1 MKKISAIVLCLVF
14 TIPSMGQTQLDY
26 YLPDGNYN
34 SNIPTPASV
43 IGHEVGEWHI
53 THDKLVYYMRAV
65 ADASPR
71 VTLIENGKTHEDRP
85 QLLLA
90 ITSEANQSRLEALR
104 LEHKKLTDPSVSDEV
119 DISNLPA
126 VIWQGFSIHGNEPSG
141 SNASLVAAY
150 YYAAAQGNEINGM
163 LENVIILLDPSFNP
177 DGLTRFSTWANSNRS
192 KNLVT
197 DPYNREQNEIWPR
210 GRTNHYQFD
219 LNRDWLPV
227 QQPESKNRIHQF
239 HRWKPN
245 ILTDH
250 HEMGTNS
257 TFFFQPGIPSRNN
270 PNTPANTIRLT
281 EKIAEFHVEALDE
294 IGSLYYSQESFDD
307 FYYGKGST
315 FPDINGA
322 VGILFEQASSRGH
335 AQESV
340 NGILTFPFTIRNQFT
355 TVLSTARAAVALR
368 EDLLAHQRQFY
379 KDAIADARK
388 SSQKGLLF
396 GSKGD
401 QHRAREMANIMTRHE
416 IEVYPVQNN
425 VSANGETYEAGTSY
439 FVPTEQPQARLAH
452 IMFEK
457 VTQFQ
462 DSLFYDVS
470 AWTLPLAFDLEYT
483 YVDARKAASV
493 EKGDLHQ
500 IDDRPEVVIE
510 KADYAYLFRWED
522 YLAPKFLNRLLMAD
536 VRVKVATEPFQLAD
550 VSFNRGTIIVPVQS
564 QDLESNALYNLLASI
579 QSDIPIPVFGSNTGN
594 SSGVKLGSPTVSN
607 IEKPE
612 IAIIVEGGAS
622 SYDTGEVWH
631 LLDNRFDISLSLIP
645 MRIFNRVDLTRYN
658 TIIMVNGSY
667 AELNVSA
674 IERLKTWVKTGGNI
688 IAMKSAN
695 NWLDSQE
702 IIDLEF
708 SRPITATDGKDDY
721 ANLSRVRGAQ
731 VTGGTIFET
740 NIDTT
745 NPLGYGYQD
754 TSLPIFVNSNV
765 CFEVT
770 KNPYAYPVQFTNNP
784 LMSGYVSEENYERIK
799 DKAAVIVS
807 QVGAGKVISMSFNP
821 NFRAFWYGT
830 NRLFLNAIYFGN
842 QISRRATK

>member
-1 MKKISAIVLCLVF
+1 MKKTSAILFFLVF
-14 TIPSMGQTQLDY
+14 SLSSIGQTQLDY
-26 YLPDGNYN
+26 YLPEGTYN
-34 SNIPTPASV
+34 SNIPTPAAI

-65 ADASPR
+65 AEASPR
-71 VTLIENGKTHEDRP
+71 ITLIEIGQTHEDRP

-90 ITSEANQSRLEALR
+90 ITSEANQTRLEELR
-104 LEHKKLTDPSVSDEV
+104 VEHKKLTDPNVSDQV
-119 DISNLPA
+119 DISSLPA
-126 VIWQGFSIHGNEPSG
+126 VVWQGFSIHGNEPSG
-141 SNASLVAAY
+141 GNASVLAAY
-150 YYAAAQGNEINGM
+150 YYAAAEGNEINEI
-163 LENVIILLDPSFNP
+163 LDNTIILLDPSFNP
-177 DGLTRFSTWANSNRS
+177 DGFNRFANWANSNRS

-197 DPYNREQNEIWPR
+197 DPNNREQNEYWPR
-210 GRTNHYQFD
+210 SRTNHYHFD

-227 QQPESKNRIHQF
+227 QQPESKNRIDQF

-270 PNTPANTIRLT
+270 PNTPANNTRLT
-281 EKIAEFHVEALDE
+281 ERIAEYHKAAFDE

-340 NGILTFPFTIRNQFT
+340 NGILKFPFTIRNQFT
-355 TVLSTARAAVALR
+355 TILSTAKAAVALR
-368 EDLLAHQRQFY
+368 EDLLSHQRQFF
-379 KDAIADARK
+379 KDAIADAK
-388 SSQKGLLF
+388 KNSQKGLLF

-401 QHRAREMANIMTRHE
+401 QNRARELANIMTRHE
-416 IEVYPVQNN
+416 IEVYPVTSNT
-425 VSANGETYEAGTSY
+425 SANGQLFEAGTSY
-439 FVPTEQPQARLAH
+439 FVPTEQAQARLVH
-452 IMFEK
+452 VMFEK
-457 VTQFQ
+457 VTKFQ

-483 YVDARKAASV
+483 YVDAKKASSIS
-493 EKGDLHQ
+493 EGELHQ
-500 IDDRPEVVIE
+500 IDDQPVIAIE
-510 KADYAYLFRWED
+510 KAAYAYLFRWDD
-522 YLAPKFLNRLLMAD
+522 YLAPKFLNRLFESEI
-536 VRVKVATEPFQLAD
+536 RIKVATTPFQLNGN
-550 VSFNRGTIIVPVQS
+550 SFDRGTIIIPTQIQDMDGDALFTLLQNTQKEVPV
-564 QDLESNALYNLLASI
+564 NVFAS
-579 QSDIPIPVFGSNTGN
+579 GTGN
-594 SSGVKLGSPTVSN
+594 STGVNLGSPTVRS

-612 IAIIVEGGAS
+612 IAIVVEGGTS
-622 SYDTGEVWH
+622 QYDVGEVWH
-631 LLDNRFDISLSLIP
+631 LLDNRFDISLSLVP
-645 MRIFNRVDLTRYN
+645 MRIFNRMDLGRYN
-658 TIIMVNGSY
+658 TIILVNGGYSGINSSKV
-667 AELNVSA
+667 EQ
-674 IERLKTWVKTGGNI
+674 LKTWVQNGGNI

-695 NWLDSQE
+695 NWLNSQK

-708 SRPITATDGKDDY
+708 SRSKTPANGRDDY
-721 ANLSRVRGAQ
+721 ANLSNVRGAQ

-745 NPLGYGYQD
+745 NPLGYGYRD
-754 TSLPIFVNSNV
+754 RSLPVFVNSNTF
-765 CFEVT
+765 FEVT
-770 KNPYAYPVQFTNNP
+770 ENPYAYPVQFTSDP

-807 QVGAGKVISMSFNP
+807 QMGAGKVISMSFNP

-830 NRLFLNAIYFGN
+830 NRLFLNAIYFGDLVD
-842 QISRRATK
+842 RRATK

>member
-1 MKKISAIVLCLVF
+1 MKKISALALILVF
-14 TIPSMGQTQLDY
+14 TLSSKGQTQLDY
-26 YLPDGNYN
+26 YLPDGTYN
-34 SNIPTPASV
+34 SNIPTPSAI

-65 ADASPR
+65 AEASPR
-71 VTLIENGKTHEDRP
+71 VTFIVNGKTHEDRP

-90 ITSEANQSRLEALR
+90 ITSEANQGRLEELR
-104 LEHKKLTDPSVSDEV
+104 VEHKKLTDPAVSDQV
-119 DISNLPA
+119 DISSLP
-126 VIWQGFSIHGNEPSG
+126 VVVWQGFSIHGNEPSG
-141 SNASLVAAY
+141 SNASVLAAY
-150 YYAAAQGNEINGM
+150 YYAAAEGNEINE
-163 LENVIILLDPSFNP
+163 LLDNAIILIDPSFNP

-197 DPYNREQNEIWPR
+197 DPSNREQNEIWPR

-227 QQPESKNRIHQF
+227 QQPESKNRIYQF

-270 PNTPANTIRLT
+270 PNTPENTIRLT
-281 EKIAEFHVEALDE
+281 ERIADFHKAALDQ

-340 NGILTFPFTIRNQFT
+340 NGILKFPFTIRNQFT
-355 TVLSTARAAVALR
+355 TVLSTAKAAVSLR
-368 EDLLAHQRQFY
+368 EDLLGHQRQFF
-379 KDAIADARK
+379 KDALADAK
-388 SSQKGLLF
+388 KNSQKGLIF

-401 QHRAREMANIMTRHE
+401 QNRARELANIMTRHE
-416 IEVYPVQNN
+416 IEVYPITNN
-425 VSANGETYEAGTSY
+425 MSANGQTFEAGTSY
-439 FVPTEQPQARLAH
+439 FVPTEQAQSRLAH

-457 VTQFQ
+457 VTNFQ

-470 AWTLPLAFDLEYT
+470 AWTLPLAFDLEFT
-483 YVDARKAASV
+483 YLDARKTAGV
-493 EKGDLHQ
+493 EKEDLHR
-500 IDDRPEVVIE
+500 IDNQPEVSIE
-510 KADYAYLFRWED
+510 KAEYAYIFRWDD
-522 YLAPKFLNRLLMAD
+522 YLAPKFLNLLLEAE
-536 VRVKVATEPFQLAD
+536 VRIKVATEPFQLGGD
-550 VSFNRGTIIVPVQS
+550 SFDRGTIIVPVQT
-564 QDLESNALYNLLASI
+564 QDMNGEDLYALLRDT
-579 QSDIPIPVFGSNTGN
+579 QSKVPINVYVSGTGN
-594 SSGVKLGSPTVSN
+594 SAGINLGSPMVRSIN
-607 IEKPE
+607 KPE

-622 SYDTGEVWH
+622 SYDAGEIWH

-645 MRIFNRVDLTRYN
+645 MRVFNRIDLDRYN
-658 TIIMVNGSY
+658 TIIMVNGGYSG
-667 AELNVSA
+667 LNSSTV
-674 IERLKTWVKTGGNI
+674 EKMKTWVRNGGNI
-688 IAMKSAN
+688 VAMKSAN

-702 IIDLEF
+702 FIDLEF
-708 SRPITATDGKDDY
+708 SRSKTETDGRDDY
-721 ANLSRVRGAQ
+721 ANLSRARGAQ

-740 NIDTT
+740 NIDIT
-745 NPLGYGYQD
+745 NPLGYGYRD
-754 TSLPIFVNSNV
+754 RSLPVFVNSNTF
-765 CFEVT
+765 FEVT
-770 KNPYAYPVQFTNNP
+770 ENPYAYPVQFTSDP
-784 LMSGYVSEENYERIK
+784 LMSGYVSERNYERIK

-807 QVGAGKVISMSFNP
+807 QMGAGKVISMSFNP

-830 NRLFLNAIYFGN
+830 NKLFLNAIYFGDL
-842 QISRRATK
+842 IDRRATK

>member
-1 MKKISAIVLCLVF
+1 MKKISAMALFLVLALL
-14 TIPSMGQTQLDY
+14 SKGQTNLDY
-26 YLPDGNYN
+26 YLPDGTYD
-34 SNIPTPASV
+34 SNIPTPSSI

-53 THDKLVYYMRAV
+53 THDKLVYYMRAI
-65 ADASPR
+65 AEASPR
-71 VTLIENGKTHEDRP
+71 VTLIENGKTHEGRP

-90 ITSEANQSRLEALR
+90 ISSEANQARLEELR
-104 LEHKKLTDPSVSDEV
+104 LEHKKLTDPAISDQV

-126 VIWQGFSIHGNEPSG
+126 VVWQGFSIHGNESSG
-141 SNASLVAAY
+141 SNASLLAAY
-150 YYAAAQGNEINGM
+150 YYAAAEGSEINQI
-163 LENVIILLDPSFNP
+163 LDNTIILLDPSFNP

-197 DPYNREQNEIWPR
+197 DPNNREQNEIWPR
-210 GRTNHYQFD
+210 ARTNHYQFD

-227 QQPESKNRIHQF
+227 QQPESKNRIYQF

-270 PNTPANTIRLT
+270 PNTPSNTIRLT
-281 EKIAEFHVEALDE
+281 ERIADFHKAALDQ
-294 IGSLYYSQESFDD
+294 IGSLYYSEESFDD

-355 TVLSTARAAVALR
+355 TVLSTAKAAVSLR
-368 EDLLAHQRQFY
+368 EDLLTHQRQFF
-379 KDAIADARK
+379 KDALADAK
-388 SSQKGLLF
+388 KNSQKGLLF

-401 QHRAREMANIMTRHE
+401 QNRARELANVMTRHE
-416 IEVYPVQNN
+416 IEVYPVTSDIN
-425 VSANGETYEAGTSY
+425 ANGQQFEAGTSY
-439 FVPTEQPQARLAH
+439 FVPTEQAQSRLAH

-483 YVDARKAASV
+483 YVDGRKAATV
-493 EKGDLHQ
+493 VKGELHQ
-500 IDDRPEVVIE
+500 IDVTPEVSIE
-510 KADYAYLFRWED
+510 KANYAYLFRWDD
-522 YLAPKFLNRLLMAD
+522 YLAPKFLNRLFEAD
-536 VRVKVATEPFQLAD
+536 LRIKVATDPFQLAGE
-550 VSFNRGTIIVPVQS
+550 SFDRGTIIVPVQTQDMNGDELFDIIRNAQS
-564 QDLESNALYNLLASI
+564 QVPVNVIAS
-579 QSDIPIPVFGSNTGN
+579 GTGN
-594 SSGVKLGSPTVSN
+594 STGINLGSPTVRS
-607 IEKPE
+607 IDKPE
-612 IAIIVEGGAS
+612 IAIIVEGGVN
-622 SYDTGEVWH
+622 SYDAGEVWH

-645 MRIFNRVDLTRYN
+645 MRVFNRIDLGRYN

-667 AELNVSA
+667 SGLNSSTVDK
-674 IERLKTWVKTGGNI
+674 LKTWVRNGGNI
-688 IAMKSAN
+688 VAMKSAN

-702 IIDLEF
+702 FINLDF
-708 SRPITATDGKDDY
+708 SRSKSDSSGRDDY
-721 ANLSRVRGAQ
+721 ANLSRARGAQ

-740 NIDTT
+740 NIDIT
-745 NPLGYGYQD
+745 NPLGYGYRD
-754 TSLPIFVNSNV
+754 RSLPIFVNSNIF
-765 CFEVT
+765 FEVT
-770 KNPYAYPVQFTNNP
+770 KNPYAYPVQLTNDP
-784 LMSGYVSEENYERIK
+784 LLSGYVSEENYARIK

-807 QVGAGKVISMSFNP
+807 QMGAGKVISLSFNP

-830 NRLFLNAIYFGN
+830 NRLFLNAIYFGDL
-842 QISRRATK
+842 IDRRATK

>member
-1 MKKISAIVLCLVF
+1 MKKISALALLLVF
-14 TIPSMGQTQLDY
+14 TLSSKGQTQLDY
-26 YLPDGNYN
+26 YLPDGTYN
-34 SNIPTPASV
+34 SNIPTPSAI

-65 ADASPR
+65 AEASPR
-71 VTLIENGKTHEDRP
+71 VTFIENGKTHEDRP

-90 ITSEANQSRLEALR
+90 ITSEANQGRLEELR
-104 LEHKKLTDPSVSDEV
+104 VEHKKLTDPSVSDQV
-119 DISNLPA
+119 DLSSIP
-126 VIWQGFSIHGNEPSG
+126 VVVWQGFSIHGNEPSG
-141 SNASLVAAY
+141 SNASVLAAY
-150 YYAAAQGNEINGM
+150 YYAAAEGSEINEILDNA
-163 LENVIILLDPSFNP
+163 IILIDPSFNP

-197 DPYNREQNEIWPR
+197 DPSNREQNEIWPR

-227 QQPESKNRIHQF
+227 QQPESKNRIYQF

-281 EKIAEFHVEALDE
+281 ERIADFHKAALDQ

-340 NGILTFPFTIRNQFT
+340 NGILKFPFTIRNQFT
-355 TVLSTARAAVALR
+355 TVLSTAKAAVSLR
-368 EDLLAHQRQFY
+368 EDLLGHQRQFF
-379 KDAIADARK
+379 KDALADTEK
-388 SSQKGLLF
+388 NSQKGLIF

-401 QHRAREMANIMTRHE
+401 QNRARELANVMTRHE
-416 IEVYPVQNN
+416 IEVYPITSSM
-425 VSANGETYEAGTSY
+425 SANGQTFEAGTSY
-439 FVPTEQPQARLAH
+439 FVPTEQAQSRLAH

-457 VTQFQ
+457 VTKFQ

-470 AWTLPLAFDLEYT
+470 AWTLPLAFDLEFT
-483 YVDARKAASV
+483 YLDARKTVGV
-493 EKGDLHQ
+493 EKGDLHE
-500 IDDRPEVVIE
+500 IDNQPEVTIE
-510 KADYAYLFRWED
+510 KAEYAYIFRWDD
-522 YLAPKFLNRLLMAD
+522 YLAPKFLNRLFEAE
-536 VRVKVATEPFQLAD
+536 VRIKVATEPFQLGGD
-550 VSFNRGTIIVPVQS
+550 SFDRGTIIVPVQT
-564 QDLESNALYNLLASI
+564 QDVNGEALYELLRNSQSKVPINVYAS
-579 QSDIPIPVFGSNTGN
+579 GTGN
-594 SSGVKLGSPTVSN
+594 STGINLGSPMVRSIN
-607 IEKPE
+607 KPE
-612 IAIIVEGGAS
+612 IAIIVEGGAN
-622 SYDTGEVWH
+622 SYDAGEIWH

-645 MRIFNRVDLTRYN
+645 MRVFNRIDLDRYN
-658 TIIMVNGSY
+658 TIIMVNGGYSG
-667 AELNVSA
+667 LNSSTV
-674 IERLKTWVKTGGNI
+674 EKMKTWVRNGGNI
-688 IAMKSAN
+688 VAMKSAN

-702 IIDLEF
+702 FIDLEF
-708 SRPITATDGKDDY
+708 SRSKTETDGRDDY
-721 ANLSRVRGAQ
+721 ANLSRTRGAQ

-740 NIDTT
+740 NVDTT
-745 NPLGYGYQD
+745 NPLGYGYRD
-754 TSLPIFVNSNV
+754 RSLPVFVNSNTF
-765 CFEVT
+765 FEVT
-770 KNPYAYPVQFTNNP
+770 ENPYAYPVQFTSDP
-784 LMSGYVSEENYERIK
+784 LLSGYVSERNYERIK

-807 QVGAGKVISMSFNP
+807 QMGAGKVISISFNP

-830 NRLFLNAIYFGN
+830 NRLFLNAIYFGDL
-842 QISRRATK
+842 IDRRATK